1 MSTLVIIGL
10 IIVGLCGA
18 DYFRNRSIVKC
29 IECGG
34 DVPHFAKACPH
45 CGTRKYRKKIIGM
58 TMYFLT
64 LCFGF
69 PFLYYWWWCSCTT
82 DGDGNPINYSQKI
95 EV

>member
-10 IIVGLCGA
+10 IIVGLCGGG
-18 DYFRNRSIVKC
+18 YFRNRSIVKC

-69 PFLYYWWWCSCTT
+69 PFFTT

-95 EV
+95 EWHNFI